1 MLTKIVLLNSG
12 NYSKASLSLDVD
24 SLQLVGPNNV
34 GKSSIINA
42 LNFLFI
48 IDGNKMQFSGDR
60 SFATSIHYYFPTHN
74 KSFILFQVRKKG
86 DYCLLV
92 KRTADRNLEYYK
104 INCAYR
110 EEDYLKKSKGKETIM
125 DFDAVR
131 EGFENQGIEVKP
143 LQSREEVF
151 GMVYQRDINSQGVV
165 WLRET
170 IKSRGLSNSFTKV
183 YLNLF
188 NPKLIKSD
196 TLKDALIIADNR
208 ESEYVSFSERDKYN
222 LLELDKLKSQIDK
235 ISGVKN
241 EFAIF
246 KELFDRYQVKYDNSG
261 KLYYEFLEKHNQEIE
276 ELDEKTASLE
286 KEVVELHRKI
296 NDELTPEKDRV
307 LIQIGS
313 LKSELKSKITSY
325 DGTYAEFKEI
335 SAYEPLDFLKE
346 QISNLEKPKADIEFR
361 LQTVARQ
368 RVTSQ
373 ELMEEIRDL
382 QEKIVNTEKTIENY
396 DNLLIHNITDNENVK
411 VLLNSVLS
419 REVLRLPK
427 DRIEKLII
435 KAGEL
440 MSIFDGKINISDIK
454 LEKFESVEKFT
465 RQLESQKAKLTE
477 SEGLLKV
484 MVEKENFERE
494 LENIQGRIESIWKK
508 IEKINNQKNLQRQ
521 MDALNEE
528 VKILSNKLIPES
540 EKQLAKLRKETTE
553 VETLINNKNEKKIEL
568 TNRKRELINWYNELK
583 DENLSPVVHKL
594 GEDKIDTV
602 YRKLKNENR
611 EKNELKANKDE
622 AFMNLKLKVDSNLAS
637 ERDFIKHM
645 EDEIATIQ
653 NKEEAI
659 DTLLQSVAND
669 FSIPTLELL
678 NKFRDFKEFVRKF
691 NTHLSN
697 YTVSNIERI
706 SINVNDNE
714 RLINDLQK
722 IGSIQAIPKDLL
734 LLNFNKPDNIVIL
747 DRYLKYSRKV
757 EFKEMFELIVEI
769 TKNGKKERVDI
780 SKQIESDGT
789 DRMIKL
795 FIFLTLIKWMVVDNE
810 ENKLVIYIDEGGQF
824 GINNRKEIIRFC
836 KENNIVPIF
845 AAPDG
850 IVLPDLE
857 KYYFL
862 IPDAGGKV
870 VVNET
875 RAINAKAFAN

>member
-1 MLTKIVLLNSG
+1 MKIKTKLTLSVGLLFFMIALLAAIGAKQVNSLASDSKNILQDNYNTLDYSRNMLKSLDELNSER
-12 NYSKASLSLDVD
+12 
-24 SLQLVGPNNV
+24 
-34 GKSSIINA
+34 NA
-42 LNFLFI
+42 LQIFESN
-48 IDGNKMQFSGDR
+48 
-60 SFATSIHYYFPTHN
+60 
-74 KSFILFQVRKKG
+74 
-86 DYCLLV
+86 
-92 KRTADRNLEYYK
+92 
-104 INCAYR
+104 
-110 EEDYLKKSKGKETIM
+110 LKKQAENITEVGEAEYTNNLSTHFEQLKANR
-125 DFDAVR
+125 FDTLAAEKIR
-131 EGFENQGIEVKP
+131 
-143 LQSREEVF
+143 
-151 GMVYQRDINSQGVV
+151 RDINDIMKLNMDAIQRKSNIAANTARNATIWITITGTLCFLIAFSLLVNLPGSIANPIRELTGSIKAIAAKNYSQRVNFKKG
-165 WLRET
+165 
-170 IKSRGLSNSFTKV
+170 S
-183 YLNLF
+183 
-188 NPKLIKSD
+188 
-196 TLKDALIIADNR
+196 
-208 ESEYVSFSERDKYN
+208 
-222 LLELDKLKSQIDK
+222 
-235 ISGVKN
+235 
-241 EFAIF
+241 EFA
-246 KELFDRYQVKYDNSG
+246 EL
-261 KLYYEFLEKHNQEIE
+261 
-276 ELDEKTASLE
+276 
-286 KEVVELHRKI
+286 
-296 NDELTPEKDRV
+296 
-307 LIQIGS
+307 
-313 LKSELKSKITSY
+313 
-325 DGTYAEFKEI
+325 
-335 SAYEPLDFLKE
+335 
-346 QISNLEKPKADIEFR
+346 ADSF
-361 LQTVARQ
+361 
-368 RVTSQ
+368 
-373 ELMEEIRDL
+373 
-382 QEKIVNTEKTIENY
+382 
-396 DNLLIHNITDNENVK
+396 NIM
-411 VLLNSVLS
+411 
-419 REVLRLPK
+419 
-427 DRIEKLII
+427 
-435 KAGEL
+435 AQ
-440 MSIFDGKINISDIK
+440 K
-454 LEKFESVEKFT
+454 LEEY
-465 RQLESQKAKLTE
+465 
-477 SEGLLKV
+477 
-484 MVEKENFERE
+484 
-494 LENIQGRIESIWKK
+494 
-508 IEKINNQKNLQRQ
+508 NN
-521 MDALNEE
+521 
-528 VKILSNKLIPES
+528 SS
-540 EKQLAKLRKETTE
+540 LAKLMMEKKR

>member
-1 MLTKIVLLNSG
+1 
-12 NYSKASLSLDVD
+12 
-24 SLQLVGPNNV
+24 
-34 GKSSIINA
+34 
-42 LNFLFI
+42 
-48 IDGNKMQFSGDR
+48 
-60 SFATSIHYYFPTHN
+60 
-74 KSFILFQVRKKG
+74 
-86 DYCLLV
+86 
-92 KRTADRNLEYYK
+92 
-104 INCAYR
+104 
-110 EEDYLKKSKGKETIM
+110 
-125 DFDAVR
+125 
-131 EGFENQGIEVKP
+131 
-143 LQSREEVF
+143 
-151 GMVYQRDINSQGVV
+151 
-165 WLRET
+165 
-170 IKSRGLSNSFTKV
+170 
-183 YLNLF
+183 
-188 NPKLIKSD
+188 
-196 TLKDALIIADNR
+196 
-208 ESEYVSFSERDKYN
+208 
-222 LLELDKLKSQIDK
+222 
-235 ISGVKN
+235 
-241 EFAIF
+241 
-246 KELFDRYQVKYDNSG
+246 
-261 KLYYEFLEKHNQEIE
+261 
-276 ELDEKTASLE
+276 
-286 KEVVELHRKI
+286 
-296 NDELTPEKDRV
+296 
-307 LIQIGS
+307 
-313 LKSELKSKITSY
+313 
-325 DGTYAEFKEI
+325 
-335 SAYEPLDFLKE
+335 
-346 QISNLEKPKADIEFR
+346 
-361 LQTVARQ
+361 
-368 RVTSQ
+368 
-373 ELMEEIRDL
+373 MEEIRDL

>member
-296 NDELTPEKDRV
+296 NDELNPEKDRV

>member
-131 EGFENQGIEVKP
+131 EGFENQGIEIKP

-296 NDELTPEKDRV
+296 NDELNPEKDRV

-346 QISNLEKPKADIEFR
+346 QISNLEKPKADI
-361 LQTVARQ
+361 
-368 RVTSQ
+368 
-373 ELMEEIRDL
+373 
-382 QEKIVNTEKTIENY
+382 
-396 DNLLIHNITDNENVK
+396 
-411 VLLNSVLS
+411 
-419 REVLRLPK
+419 
-427 DRIEKLII
+427 
-435 KAGEL
+435 
-440 MSIFDGKINISDIK
+440 
-454 LEKFESVEKFT
+454 
-465 RQLESQKAKLTE
+465 
-477 SEGLLKV
+477 
-484 MVEKENFERE
+484 
-494 LENIQGRIESIWKK
+494 
-508 IEKINNQKNLQRQ
+508 
-521 MDALNEE
+521 
-528 VKILSNKLIPES
+528 
-540 EKQLAKLRKETTE
+540 
-553 VETLINNKNEKKIEL
+553 
-568 TNRKRELINWYNELK
+568 
-583 DENLSPVVHKL
+583 
-594 GEDKIDTV
+594 
-602 YRKLKNENR
+602 
-611 EKNELKANKDE
+611 
-622 AFMNLKLKVDSNLAS
+622 
-637 ERDFIKHM
+637 
-645 EDEIATIQ
+645 
-653 NKEEAI
+653 
-659 DTLLQSVAND
+659 
-669 FSIPTLELL
+669 
-678 NKFRDFKEFVRKF
+678 
-691 NTHLSN
+691 
-697 YTVSNIERI
+697 
-706 SINVNDNE
+706 
-714 RLINDLQK
+714 
-722 IGSIQAIPKDLL
+722 
-734 LLNFNKPDNIVIL
+734 
-747 DRYLKYSRKV
+747 
-757 EFKEMFELIVEI
+757 
-769 TKNGKKERVDI
+769 
-780 SKQIESDGT
+780 
-789 DRMIKL
+789 
-795 FIFLTLIKWMVVDNE
+795 
-810 ENKLVIYIDEGGQF
+810 
-824 GINNRKEIIRFC
+824 
-836 KENNIVPIF
+836 
-845 AAPDG
+845 
-850 IVLPDLE
+850 
-857 KYYFL
+857 
-862 IPDAGGKV
+862 
-870 VVNET
+870 
-875 RAINAKAFAN
+875 

>member
-131 EGFENQGIEVKP
+131 EGFENQGIEIKP

-296 NDELTPEKDRV
+296 NDELNPEKDRV

-427 DRIEKLII
+427 DRIEKLIS